1 MPHTQVILLEKV
13 SKLGAL
19 GSLVKVKKGYARNF
33 LIPFKRR
40 AAPRPLPFR
49 NLKRGARSLKESPR
63 KSWPMRNSWAK
74 ISRAD
79 AADHSEI
86 WRRWTPVWFGDKSGY
101 CTGLESAEPCYRKNQ
116 NPDAGGA
123 VQAVRRLSG
132 ADWLAYGCGGGDCG
146 VRVRG
151 VCLAIKSASIPLLSL
166 RMDPI
171 HKCSQIKLINKIEH

>member
-33 LIPFKRR
+33 LIPFKKACRATPAAIQEFEARR
-40 AAPRPLPFR
+40 AELERIAAEKL
-49 NLKRGARSLKESPR
+49 
-63 KSWPMRNSWAK
+63 
-74 ISRAD
+74 AD
-79 AADHSEI
+79 AQQLGE
-86 WRRWTPVWFGDKSGY
+86 K
-101 CTGLESAEPCYRKNQ
+101 
-116 NPDAGGA
+116 
-123 VQAVRRLSG
+123 LSG
-132 ADWLAYGCGGGDCG
+132 ADWIAYGCGGGDCG